1 MRGLSMSSCSRDTAA
16 GMVLAIL
23 AVAGIP
29 RAAAVEPGKPQMFPE
44 PIVMRVESELFTD
57 ANKTPMARSLTLFE
71 HGVAWDFLELPPT
84 DEAEAPMVSQC
95 CRSIQ

>member
-57 ANKTPMARSLTLFE
+57 ANKTPMARSLTLF
-71 HGVAWDFLELPPT
+71 
-84 DEAEAPMVSQC
+84 
-95 CRSIQ
+95 